1 MRAFHASWFSFF
13 VAFFTWFAVTPLLGE
28 IKDTLG
34 LSKADIWTSSLCG
47 TAGTIIMRIIMGPMC
62 DKFGARICMAFILA
76 VSAIPCAFT
85 GFVNS
90 SQGLSS
96 VRSFVGIS
104 GSAFVA
110 CQYWTSQM
118 FTREV
123 AGTANALVAGWGNLG
138 GGKCR
143 KLTGV

>member
-28 IKDTLG
+28 IKETLK
-34 LSKADIWTSSLCG
+34 LTKADIWTSSLCG
-47 TAGTIIMRIIMGPMC
+47 TAGSIIMRIFMGPTC

-76 VSAIPCAFT
+76 TASIPCALIGLVET
-85 GFVNS
+85 
-90 SQGLSS
+90 SQGLSA
-96 VRSFVGIS
+96 VRSFVGIA
-104 GSAFVA
+104 GSSFVA

-123 AGTANALVAGWGNLG
+123 AGTANALVAGWGNL
-138 GGKCR
+138 
-143 KLTGV
+143 VSFD